1 MFKKVLIANRGEI
14 ACRIIRTCKE
24 MGIASVAVYSDADA
38 TSLHVKI
45 ADEAYHIGGSAAKDS
60 YLNDQKII
68 EVAKE
73 SGAEAIHPGYGFLSE
88 NAEFSRL
95 CKENDLVFVG
105 PRPETIEAMG
115 DKISAREKMEA
126 AGVPV
131 LPGNHSVASADEAV
145 EVAATIGYPSMV
157 KAAAG
162 GGGIGME
169 LVTNDDQLR
178 KAYSSNQRRAKNYF
192 GSGNLY
198 LEKALLNPRHIEI
211 QVIADSFG
219 DAIHLGE
226 RDCSI
231 QRRHQKVIEEAPA
244 PALGD
249 DVREAMRQAAL
260 KAVTSLQYVNAGTL
274 EFLYE
279 EGQFYFLEMNT
290 RLQVEHPVTEAI
302 TGVDLVKEQ
311 LTVASGKGLS
321 VRQEEVTFTGHSIEC
336 RVYAE
341 DPVTF
346 FHHLG
351 RYRTFCFLETV
362 RVDHSIETGTE
373 VTPFYDPMIAKV
385 IVHDLDRQKAIEKMK
400 QTLLNTSIEGIK
412 TNIPFLRRVLD
423 QPDFINENMNT
434 NFVQKH
440 KETILQ

>member
-24 MGIASVAVYSDADA
+24 MGIISVAVYSDADA

-105 PRPETIEAMG
+105 PKPETIEAMG

-131 LPGNHSVASADEAV
+131 LPGNHNVASADEAV
-145 EVAATIGYPSMV
+145 EIAATIGYPLMV

-211 QVIADSFG
+211 QVIADSLG

-244 PALGD
+244 PSLCD

-260 KAVTSLQYVNAGTL
+260 KAVKSLQYVNAGTL

-302 TGVDLVKEQ
+302 TGIDLVKEQ
-311 LTVASGKGLS
+311 INVASGKELS

-346 FHHLG
+346 FPSPGTLSNVLFP
-351 RYRTFCFLETV
+351 RDV
-362 RVDHSIETGTE
+362 RVDHSIESGTE

>member
-1 MFKKVLIANRGEI
+1 
-14 ACRIIRTCKE
+14 
-24 MGIASVAVYSDADA
+24 
-38 TSLHVKI
+38 
-45 ADEAYHIGGSAAKDS
+45 
-60 YLNDQKII
+60 
-68 EVAKE
+68 
-73 SGAEAIHPGYGFLSE
+73 
-88 NAEFSRL
+88 
-95 CKENDLVFVG
+95 
-105 PRPETIEAMG
+105 
-115 DKISAREKMEA
+115 
-126 AGVPV
+126 
-131 LPGNHSVASADEAV
+131 
-145 EVAATIGYPSMV
+145 MV

-351 RYRTFCFLETV
+351 RYRTFCFLETCV
-362 RVDHSIETGTE
+362 SITRLKLE
-373 VTPFYDPMIAKV
+373 
-385 IVHDLDRQKAIEKMK
+385 QK
-400 QTLLNTSIEGIK
+400 
-412 TNIPFLRRVLD
+412 
-423 QPDFINENMNT
+423 
-434 NFVQKH
+434 
-440 KETILQ
+440 

>member
-145 EVAATIGYPSMV
+145 EVAATIGYPSW
-157 KAAAG
+157 
-162 GGGIGME
+162 
-169 LVTNDDQLR
+169 L
-178 KAYSSNQRRAKNYF
+178 
-192 GSGNLY
+192 
-198 LEKALLNPRHIEI
+198 
-211 QVIADSFG
+211 
-219 DAIHLGE
+219 
-226 RDCSI
+226 
-231 QRRHQKVIEEAPA
+231 
-244 PALGD
+244 
-249 DVREAMRQAAL
+249 
-260 KAVTSLQYVNAGTL
+260 
-274 EFLYE
+274 
-279 EGQFYFLEMNT
+279 
-290 RLQVEHPVTEAI
+290 RLQQVVGE
-302 TGVDLVKEQ
+302 
-311 LTVASGKGLS
+311 
-321 VRQEEVTFTGHSIEC
+321 
-336 RVYAE
+336 
-341 DPVTF
+341 
-346 FHHLG
+346 
-351 RYRTFCFLETV
+351 
-362 RVDHSIETGTE
+362 
-373 VTPFYDPMIAKV
+373 
-385 IVHDLDRQKAIEKMK
+385 
-400 QTLLNTSIEGIK
+400 
-412 TNIPFLRRVLD
+412 
-423 QPDFINENMNT
+423 
-434 NFVQKH
+434 
-440 KETILQ
+440 